1 MMKAASVLV
10 SLLVAGCAAAPPTA
24 PRAAAAANA
33 PTQGA
38 AAAADP
44 LAAVRAQR
52 DLEILAVFLEGTWDT
67 VPQAEKQGV
76 STPMRLRFARLWP
89 ERSGEYWLYAE
100 YVNPADERQVLRQR
114 IFRWTRDGDRIESR
128 LYRLPGDAASFAGEW
143 RKARPFERVDPA
155 RLREAEGCRS
165 LWTRQMESVYAGGT
179 LGNNCQG
186 DRPEVRHEH
195 SDFYV
200 SSTSIRG
207 WIRGLDASGKQ
218 VDGPIGPSE
227 FRKTAQKPR

>member
-1 MMKAASVLV
+1 MMKAV
-10 SLLVAGCAAAPPTA
+10 SLIVSVALGGCAAAPGTA
-24 PRAAAAANA
+24 PRIPANA
-33 PTQGA
+33 QTQGA
-38 AAAADP
+38 AAAPDP
-44 LAAVRAQR
+44 VAAVRAQR
-52 DLEILAVFLEGTWDT
+52 DLEILAAFLEGTWDT

-76 STPMRLRFARLWP
+76 SIPMRLRFARLWP
-89 ERSGEYWLYAE
+89 ERSGEYWFYAE

-114 IFRWTRDGDRIESR
+114 IFRWTRDGERIESL

-155 RLREAEGCRS
+155 GLREAEGCRS

-179 LGNNCQG
+179 LGNGCRG

-218 VDGPIGPSE
+218 VEGPIGPSE